1 MISRV
6 PKCEIIKR
14 LKSKILILDGAMGT
28 MIQSESLSIDDFR
41 GYAGNNDI
49 LNITRPDIIGKIHK
63 AYIEAGAD
71 IIETNTFSSTAVSQ
85 QEYGCADIIYDL
97 NLEGARI
104 ARRAAEDAK
113 IAQGREVLVAGSM
126 GPTIKMLSFSP
137 DVNRPEYRSIDF
149 ATMVEAYKEQVGGLL
164 DGGVDLLLVETVYD
178 GLNAKAA
185 LYAIEKVQQEKGS
198 DVPVMVSATVNDRS
212 GRLLSGQMTDALF
225 TTLSHYDIL
234 SFGLNCSFGAA
245 ELMPFMEQLAN
256 GAFGGKG
263 IPCFLSIYP
272 NAGLPNEMGQYDEL
286 PEFTAAHLKEMAQK
300 GLVNIAGGCCGTTP
314 EHIRAIKEALA
325 DVAPRRVDMPCSG
338 VAVGKKSEVNNDLWV
353 SGLENL
359 LINKSKNN
367 FINVGERTNVA
378 GSAKFAKLI
387 RSKEYA
393 QAADIA
399 RKQIEEGATI
409 IDINMDDAMLESA
422 REMET
427 FVRYIS
433 NDPDIAK
440 VPFMIDSSDWE
451 TIMAGLK
458 NSPGKCIV
466 NSLSLKEGEEE
477 FLRRA
482 KEIYLLGAAVIVMA
496 FDEEGQAVTYKR
508 KIEICERAYNLLTR
522 KVGFLP
528 EDIIFDVNVLTIA
541 TGLEEHND
549 YAVDF
554 IKAVAWIKE
563 NLPGCK
569 TSGGVSNLSFAFRGN
584 NRVREAMH
592 SVFLYHAIKAGLDMA
607 IVNPGML
614 QVYDEIE
621 PQLLKRVE
629 AVVLNDASPL
639 NGNAGA
645 GSQDGKFQLPSPT
658 DVLIEMAQQLKEE
671 EMALKA
677 LKESGTDI
685 PQKEEPWREKSLEE
699 RLAYALVKGITSHM
713 QEDISQALE
722 KYVNPVEI
730 IEGPLMEGMDR
741 VGNLF
746 SEGKMFLPQVVKS
759 AKAMKVAVTILEPE
773 IEKYNELNSG
783 SGKRGKVILA
793 TAKGDVHDIGKNI
806 VAIVLA
812 CNNFEVIDLGV
823 MVDNAVILEEAIR
836 HKADIIGISGLIT
849 PSLEQMENLCKL
861 LEENKERIEKEV
873 GHKIVLSVGGATTS
887 AVHTAVKLAPL
898 YSHCVVYGSDA
909 SRTAGIYKRL
919 MQDIVAEESADSK
932 YGTYISSIKDEQKE
946 LRDLYYG
953 KKSDDLSI
961 EEARELAAEYSM
973 ESFLQPKGYGENNL
987 FVANLNVNELLP
999 FVDWTQ
1005 FFNFWG
1011 FKGVYPNVL
1020 YTSNGSGQQ
1029 AEELFQQAM
1038 DTIAGISVN
1047 DEFQVSAMVKFFDAY
1062 SENEEIVVVENY
1074 TEDDEEDGND
1084 SYISATVLAEKLIE
1098 RGDRKEICRFKMPRQ
1113 LKSGSEHMSGADYFP
1128 KTPYTSKL
1136 GMLVV
1141 KVEDKRAAEFD
1152 HKDYEYLLR
1161 QSLCARFAE
1170 AMAQWTTAQ
1179 VAMEQNIIRVAFGY
1193 SMSPDHSQKK
1203 TVFDITDALSKMKM
1217 EITGSY
1223 AIKPSTSICALL
1235 IAHPKAKYF

>member
-6 PKCEIIKR
+6 SKCEIIRR
-14 LKSKILILDGAMGT
+14 LNERILILDGAMGT
-28 MIQSESLSIDDFR
+28 MIQREGLSAEDFK
-41 GYAGNNDI
+41 GGAGNNDI
-49 LNITRPDIIGKIHK
+49 LNITRPDVIEKIHK

-85 QEYGCADIIYDL
+85 QEYGCTDIIYDL
-97 NLEGARI
+97 NLAGARI
-104 ARRAAEDAK
+104 AKRAALDAGETY
-113 IAQGREVLVAGSM
+113 GRQVLVAGSM

-149 ATMVEAYKEQVGGLL
+149 DTMVEAYKEQVRGLL

-185 LYAIEKVQQEKGS
+185 LYAIENVQQERKT
-198 DVPVMVSATVNDRS
+198 DVPVMVSATINDRS

-225 TTLSHYDIL
+225 TALSHYSIL

-256 GAFGGKG
+256 GSFGGKG
-263 IPCFLSIYP
+263 VPCYLSIYP
-272 NAGLPNEMGQYDEL
+272 NAGLPNEMGQYDEK
-286 PEFTAAHLKEMAQK
+286 PEFTAAQLKVMAQR
-300 GLVNIAGGCCGTTP
+300 GLINIAGGCCGTTP
-314 EHIRAIKEALA
+314 EHIRAIKEVLA
-325 DVAPRRVDMPCSG
+325 DVAPRRVEYCCSG
-338 VAVGKKSEVNNDLWV
+338 SVGKEREINNDLWV

-359 LINKSKNN
+359 LINKAKNN

-387 RSKEYA
+387 RAKEYA

-409 IDINMDDAMLESA
+409 IDINMDDAMLDSA
-422 REMET
+422 EEMAT

-440 VPFMIDSSDWE
+440 VPFMIDSSDWN
-451 TIMAGLK
+451 TILAGLK

-477 FLRRA
+477 FLRKA

-496 FDEEGQAVTYKR
+496 FDEQGQAVTYER
-508 KIEICERAYNLLTR
+508 KIEICKRAYGLLTE
-522 KVGFLP
+522 KVGFAP
-528 EDIIFDVNVLTIA
+528 EDIVFDVNVLTIA

-563 NLPGCK
+563 NLQGCK
-569 TSGGVSNLSFAFRGN
+569 TSGGISNLSFAFRGN

-621 PQLLKRVE
+621 PELLARVE
-629 AVVLNDASPL
+629 AVVLNDNSIF
-639 NGNAGA
+639 
-645 GSQDGKFQLPSPT
+645 SSPT
-658 DVLIEMAQQLKEE
+658 DALIELAQQLKEE
-671 EMALKA
+671 DLAMKA
-677 LKESGTDI
+677 LKESGADL
-685 PQKEEPWREKSLEE
+685 PHKEEQWREKSLEE

-713 QEDISQALE
+713 QEDMEKALA
-722 KYVNPVEI
+722 KFANPVEI

-741 VGNLF
+741 VGTLF
-746 SEGKMFLPQVVKS
+746 GEGKMFLPQVVKS

-773 IEKYNELNSG
+773 IEKYNVMNSSG
-783 SGKRGKVILA
+783 GKRGKVILA

-806 VAIVLA
+806 VAIVLS

-861 LEENKERIEKEV
+861 LEENKDRIEESV
-873 GHKIVLSVGGATTS
+873 GHNVVLSVGGATTS

-919 MQDIVAEESADSK
+919 IQDISAGTLKGGYIASVKEE
-932 YGTYISSIKDEQKE
+932 QQN
-946 LRDLYYG
+946 LRNLYYG
-953 KKSDDLSI
+953 KKSDELSL
-961 EEARELAAEYSM
+961 EDARELAPLYPM
-973 ESFLQPKGYGENNL
+973 DSFLQPKEYGENNIY
-987 FVANLNVNELLP
+987 VASINVNELLP

-1020 YTSNGSGQQ
+1020 YTSNESGQQ

-1038 DTIAGISVN
+1038 DTIAGVSVDN
-1047 DEFQVSAMVKFFDAY
+1047 EFQISSMVKFYDAY
-1062 SENEEIVVVENY
+1062 SEREEIVVVENY
-1074 TEDDEEDGND
+1074 IEDDEEEANGTD
-1084 SYISATVLAEKLIE
+1084 SVAPVEADKLIE
-1098 RGDRKEICRFKMPRQ
+1098 VGERKEICRFQMPRQ
-1113 LKSGSEHMSGADYFP
+1113 QKRGGEYLSGADYFP
-1128 KTPYTSKL
+1128 KAPYTSKL

-1141 KVEDKRAAEFD
+1141 KVEDKRAGEFD
-1152 HKDYEYLLR
+1152 HKDFEYLLR

-1170 AMAQWTTAQ
+1170 AMAQWTTTQ
-1179 VAMEQNIIRVAFGY
+1179 IAMDQNIVRAAFGY
-1193 SMSPDHSQKK
+1193 PMCPDHSQKK
-1203 TVFDITDALSKMKM
+1203 VVFDITGASQKMGM
-1217 EITGSY
+1217 EITESY
-1223 AIKPSTSICALL
+1223 AIKPSTSVCALL
-1235 IAHPKAKYF
+1235 IAHPQAKYFDMNK

>member
-14 LKSKILILDGAMGT
+14 LKERILILDGAMGT
-28 MIQSESLSIDDFR
+28 MIQREALSAEDFR
-41 GYAGNNDI
+41 GGTGNNDI
-49 LNITRPDIIGKIHK
+49 LNITRPDIIEKIHGE
-63 AYIEAGAD
+63 YIEAGAD

-85 QEYGCADIIYDL
+85 QEYGCADIAYEL

-104 ARRAAEDAK
+104 ARRAALAAK
-113 IAQGREVLVAGSM
+113 ESLGRDVLVAGSM

-137 DVNRPEYRSIDF
+137 DVNRPEYRAIDF
-149 ATMVEAYKEQVGGLL
+149 DTMVEAYKVQVAGLL
-164 DGGVDLLLVETVYD
+164 DGGVDLFLVETVYD

-185 LYAIEKVQQEKGS
+185 LYAISKVQEERGT
-198 DVPVMVSATVNDRS
+198 DVPIMVSATINDRS

-225 TTLSHYDIL
+225 TTLSHYNVL

-245 ELMPFMEQLAN
+245 ELMPFMEQLSDA
-256 GAFGGKG
+256 AFGGKG
-263 IPCFLSIYP
+263 VPCFMSIYP
-272 NAGLPNEMGQYDEL
+272 NAGLPNEMGKYDEL
-286 PEFTAAHLKEMAQK
+286 PQFTAAHIKTIADK
-300 GLVNIAGGCCGTTP
+300 GLINIAGGCCGTTP
-314 EHIRAIKEALA
+314 NHIRAIKEALA
-325 DVAPRRVDMPCSG
+325 DAAPRKVGQRG
-338 VAVGKKSEVNNDLWV
+338 VLSENNDLWV

-387 RSKEYA
+387 RAKEYA

-409 IDINMDDAMLESA
+409 IDINMDDAMLDSA
-422 REMET
+422 QEMAT

-440 VPFMIDSSDWE
+440 VPFMIDSSDWN
-451 TIMAGLK
+451 TILAGLK

-477 FLRRA
+477 FVRKA

-496 FDEEGQAVTYKR
+496 FDEQGQAVTYER
-508 KIEICERAYNLLTR
+508 KIEICERAYNLLTQR
-522 KVGFLP
+522 VGFAP
-528 EDIIFDVNVLTIA
+528 EDIVFDVNVLTVA

-569 TSGGVSNLSFAFRGN
+569 TSGGISNLSFAFRGN

-621 PQLLKRVE
+621 PELLRRVE
-629 AVVLNDASPL
+629 AVVLNDVSIL
-639 NGNAGA
+639 KVNDKDGN
-645 GSQDGKFQLPSPT
+645 QEEENNLSPT
-658 DVLIEMAQQLKEE
+658 DLLIELAQQLKEE
-671 EMALKA
+671 DLALKA
-677 LKESGTDI
+677 LKESGAAM
-685 PQKEEPWREKSLEE
+685 PQKEELWREKSLEE
-699 RLAYALVKGITSHM
+699 RLSYSLVKGITSYM
-713 QEDISQALE
+713 QEDIALALE
-722 KYVNPVEI
+722 KYSNPVEI

-741 VGNLF
+741 VGTLF
-746 SEGKMFLPQVVKS
+746 GEGKMFLPQVVKS

-773 IEKYNELNSG
+773 IEKYNALNSAG
-783 SGKRGKVILA
+783 GKSGKVILA

-849 PSLEQMENLCKL
+849 PSLEQMENLCRL
-861 LEENKERIEKEV
+861 LEENKERLEEAV
-873 GHKIVLSVGGATTS
+873 GHKVVLSVGGATTS

-919 MQDIVAEESADSK
+919 MQDK
-932 YGTYISSIKDEQKE
+932 GGYIPSIKDEQQK
-946 LRDLYYG
+946 LRYLYNG
-953 KKSDDLSI
+953 KRSDEVPV
-961 EEARELAAEYSM
+961 EEARKLAPLYPM
-973 ESFLQPKGYGENNL
+973 ESFLQPKEYGENNL
-987 FVANLNVNELLP
+987 YVSNINVNELLP

-1020 YTSNGSGQQ
+1020 YTSNESGQE
-1029 AEELFQQAM
+1029 AESLIQQAM
-1038 DTIAGISVN
+1038 DCVAGISVGN
-1047 DEFQVSAMVKFFDAY
+1047 EFQVSSMVKFFDAF

-1074 TEDDEEDGND
+1074 SGDKEEESNSSLEESDG
-1084 SYISATVLAEKLIE
+1084 TVMAEKLIE
-1098 RGDRKEICRFKMPRQ
+1098 VAGRKELCRFKMPRQ
-1113 LKSGSEHMSGADYFP
+1113 QKSGSDHLSGADYFP
-1128 KTPYTSKL
+1128 KAPYTSKL

-1141 KVEDKRAAEFD
+1141 KVEDLRAGEFD
-1152 HKDYEYLLR
+1152 HKDFEYLLR

-1193 SMSPDHSQKK
+1193 PMSPDHSGKGSL
-1203 TVFDITDALSKMKM
+1203 FDITGAAGRMGM
-1217 EITGSY
+1217 ELTESF
-1223 AIKPSTSICALL
+1223 AIKPSTSVCALL
-1235 IAHPKAKYF
+1235 IAHPQAKYFDMN